1 MQATLATRAAPFLIT
16 ILLVAATS
24 WAQTTDTSAG
34 LPGGTAASQSAP
46 PATSGP
52 SGGAATGHAAMLH
65 GRRSAVARQPG
76 ETIQSLTE
84 RRIADLHSRL
94 HITAEQTQQW
104 DQLAQVMRQNAT
116 ELEQTN
122 RQRAEKLGSM
132 SAVDNVQSF
141 AQLEQQRANDMQ
153 RVVPALQTLYAALSD
168 QQKALADQLFRD
180 YATSEHTRRQA
191 AAR

>member
-1 MQATLATRAAPFLIT
+1 MEATLATRAAPFLIT
-16 ILLVAATS
+16 TLLVAAPA
-24 WAQTTDTSAG
+24 WAQSADTSAG
-34 LPGGTAASQSAP
+34 LPGGTPASQSVP

-52 SGGAATGHAAMLH
+52 GGGSGTGHAAMLH
-65 GRRSAVARQPG
+65 GRRAVVARQPG
-76 ETIQSLTE
+76 ETIHSLTE

-94 HITAEQTQQW
+94 HITAEQTRQW
-104 DQLAQVMRQNAT
+104 DQFAQVMRQNAT

-122 RQRAEKLGSM
+122 RQRAEQLGSM

-153 RVVPALQTLYAALSD
+153 RVVPALQALYAALSD
-168 QQKALADQLFRD
+168 QQKALADQLFRN
-180 YATSEHTRRQA
+180 YATSERTRRQA

>member
-1 MQATLATRAAPFLIT
+1 
-16 ILLVAATS
+16 
-24 WAQTTDTSAG
+24 
-34 LPGGTAASQSAP
+34 
-46 PATSGP
+46 
-52 SGGAATGHAAMLH
+52 MLH

>member
-1 MQATLATRAAPFLIT
+1 MQATLANRATPLLIAA
-16 ILLVAATS
+16 LLVAVPV
-24 WAQTTDTSAG
+24 WAQSTDTSAG
-34 LPGGTAASQSAP
+34 QPGGTPASQSAP
-46 PATSGP
+46 PVTSGP
-52 SGGAATGHAAMLH
+52 SGGSGTDHRAALH
-65 GRRSAVARQPG
+65 GRRGAVARQPD

-104 DQLAQVMRQNAT
+104 DQFAQVMRQNAT

-141 AQLEQQRANDMQ
+141 AQLEQQRATDMQ
-153 RVVPALQTLYAALSD
+153 RVVPALQALYAALSD
-168 QQKALADQLFRD
+168 QQKALADQLFRN
-180 YATSEHTRRQA
+180 YATSERARRQA